1 MQGDAGPAWLMLP
14 RAHGAQDV
22 ELWGSVAYSSND
34 LPVLNPDN
42 CRPPTTTS
50 TFVREESITM
60 NPLNTV
66 RGAITTGFVLAVV
79 LALLIA
85 PTTFHELG
93 LSRWL
98 HIVSGITWIGLLY
111 YFNLVQIPGLAAAAA
126 DKGGPGGAGISKY
139 IAPTALLWFRWA
151 ALATWLTGAWYL
163 ARSGNF
169 IGAFVLGMGSDPLNY
184 YQLVIG
190 IGAWLGTIMLF
201 NVWVLIWPN
210 QKKVLGIVPATDDEK
225 AKARKVAMLASR
237 TNFVLS
243 VPMLLCMGSATH
255 GLPF

>member
-1 MQGDAGPAWLMLP
+1 
-14 RAHGAQDV
+14 
-22 ELWGSVAYSSND
+22 
-34 LPVLNPDN
+34 
-42 CRPPTTTS
+42 
-50 TFVREESITM
+50 M

-66 RGAITTGFVLAVV
+66 RGAITTGFLVAIALAIV
-79 LALLIA
+79 IA
-85 PTTFHELG
+85 PNTFHELG
-93 LSRWL
+93 LARWL

-111 YFNLVQIPGLAAAAA
+111 YFNLVQIPALAVAAG

-139 IAPTALLWFRWA
+139 VAPRALWWFRWG
-151 ALATWLTGAWYL
+151 ALVTWFTGFWYL
-163 ARSGNF
+163 ARSGNLVGSF
-169 IGAFVLGMGSDPLNY
+169 TLGMGSDPVNY

-201 NVWVLIWPN
+201 NVWGLIWPN
-210 QKKVLGIVPATDDEK
+210 QKKILGLKPATDEEK

-243 VPMLLCMGSATH
+243 IPMLLCMGSATH